1 MSVTSVNPL
10 ANGGGCIRQSQ
21 GFFYDSCS
29 DQQMQVVGSRDLRAK
44 EDEEDGYSQ
53 DEEGSDSSGDE
64 VRKFWEA

>member
-1 MSVTSVNPL
+1 MEEAASGKARV
-10 ANGGGCIRQSQ
+10 
-21 GFFYDSCS
+21 FFYDSCS

>member
-1 MSVTSVNPL
+1 
-10 ANGGGCIRQSQ
+10 
-21 GFFYDSCS
+21 
-29 DQQMQVVGSRDLRAK
+29 MQVVGLRDLRAK